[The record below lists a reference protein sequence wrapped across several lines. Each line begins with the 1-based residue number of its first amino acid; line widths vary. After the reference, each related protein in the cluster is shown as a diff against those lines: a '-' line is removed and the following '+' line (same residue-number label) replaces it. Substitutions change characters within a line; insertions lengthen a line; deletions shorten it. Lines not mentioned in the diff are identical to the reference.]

1 MELVDT
7 RDLKSLDR
15 NIVPVQVRPRVPNL
29 NYISIMK
36 VWMIATYKINELK
49 RLKDN
54 LQNQDFEYY
63 HPKINTKKYNSTS
76 KEEPLFPGYIFIYT
90 KIENYSKIKFTKGIS
105 KVVRFSNN
113 IATLEDDEIYELKK
127 IESESFSKPIIQKMC
142 LGQEATISEG
152 PFRGSFV
159 TIASLPNKD
168 RVSIFL
174 HILGKKRK
182 VTAFLDEIKI

>member
-29 NYISIMK
+29 NYINIMK

-54 LQNQDFEYY
+54 LQNQDLEYY
-63 HPKINTKKYNSTS
+63 HPKINTKKYNSIS
-76 KEEPLFPGYIFIYT
+76 KEEPLFPGYIFIHSE
-90 KIENYSKIKFTKGIS
+90 IENYSKIKFTKGIS
-105 KVVRFSNN
+105 EVIRFSNN
-113 IATLEDDEIYELKK
+113 IATLKDDEVYELKK
-127 IESESFSKPIIQKMC
+127 IESESFLKPINQKIC
-142 LGQEATISEG
+142 VGQEATISGG
-152 PFRGSFV
+152 PLRGSFV

-168 RVSIFL
+168 RVNIFL

-182 VTAFLDEIKI
+182 VTAFLDEIKL